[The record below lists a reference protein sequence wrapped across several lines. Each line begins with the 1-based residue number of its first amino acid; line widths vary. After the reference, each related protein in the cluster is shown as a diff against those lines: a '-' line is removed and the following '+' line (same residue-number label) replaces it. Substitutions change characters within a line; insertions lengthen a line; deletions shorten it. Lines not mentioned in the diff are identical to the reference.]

1 MGKNVLKMSYI
12 ELSTFNLVYTIF
24 HVCLHPPAFITQGHI
39 DCTLVG
45 NFEKAYSCYTGHSSI
60 LIHDLK
66 LIAVNRDTPN
76 FLTLHETKLSLC

>member
-39 DCTLVG
+39 DRTLVG
-45 NFEKAYSCYTGHSSI
+45 NFEKAYTGHSSI